1 MKNIFENIDR
11 KRTIL
16 VICFTIDD
24 TNDLYYTL
32 LSTKKIDPSNIE
44 KYDRNDNNGKL
55 KRDVYD
61 SGNVIISTN
70 LAGRCTDIKLTKQV
84 KDNGGLHVIVAFIPS
99 NKRIE
104 EQALG
109 RSPRAGEKGSG
120 IIIPFENTNIKRLQN
135 IRDQRDEEK
144 QIKNIE
150 LNAFI
155 FEKFSKL
162 YHKMQDKII
171 KMNFNDYLVREVAFR
186 SISCDKSKEFAILD
200 DIEEKFGIF
209 LKEEGLENDNEILM
223 KTKLKKNMK
232 NLKIILKINILKNM
246 KN

>member
-120 IIIPFENTNIKRLQN
+120 IIIPFENTNIKILQK
-135 IRDQRDEEK
+135 IRDQREEYRIQNIEEK

-150 LNAFI
+150 LNAFL
-155 FEKFSKL
+155 FE
-162 YHKMQDKII
+162 
-171 KMNFNDYLVREVAFR
+171 
-186 SISCDKSKEFAILD
+186 
-200 DIEEKFGIF
+200 
-209 LKEEGLENDNEILM
+209 
-223 KTKLKKNMK
+223 
-232 NLKIILKINILKNM
+232 
-246 KN
+246 